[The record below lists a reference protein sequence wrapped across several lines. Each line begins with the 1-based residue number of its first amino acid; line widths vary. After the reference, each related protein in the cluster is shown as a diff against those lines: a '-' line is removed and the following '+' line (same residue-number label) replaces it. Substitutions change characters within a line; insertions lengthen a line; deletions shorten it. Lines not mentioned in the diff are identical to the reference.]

1 MKLGKNLLL
10 ASAMMMAHGANA
22 AVEVS
27 FAPDVE
33 TVIVNGNKTLNL
45 LEKTEDLTLN
55 NGLNQI
61 VVRVSKLVEGQGQL
75 EKYRSE
81 PIVIT
86 LTANDKQFKV
96 VPGARVVSS
105 IDVRNFDANPTVKLI
120 ASNGDVINAKMGV
133 LPKNNS
139 GDSATLFGRDYL
151 KDLAYYNQSQGYAF
165 AGEKPLVEFKKKPK
179 QLVKIESP
187 APTAVEP
194 VAIVQPTKIVAAE
207 QELKNIYSQLTPQQ
221 RKAFLGWAVTQ

>member
-1 MKLGKNLLL
+1 MKLGKKLLL
-10 ASAMMMAHGANA
+10 ASAMVMAHGAQA
-22 AVEVS
+22 AVDVS

-86 LTANDKQFKV
+86 LTTGDQRFEV

-105 IDVRNFDANPTVKLI
+105 IDVRNFDANPSVKLVT
-120 ASNGDVINAKMGV
+120 ANGSVIDAKMDV
-133 LPKNNS
+133 LPRNKS
-139 GDSATLFGRDYL
+139 GDSSTLFGRDYL
-151 KDLAYYNQSQGYAF
+151 KDLAYYNQAQGYAF
-165 AGEKPLVEFKKKPK
+165 AGEQPLVEPKTKPK
-179 QLVKIESP
+179 QLVKIESM
-187 APTAVEP
+187 ATAVEP
-194 VAIVQPTKIVAAE
+194 VVIAQPVKMVAAE

>member
-1 MKLGKNLLL
+1 MKLGKKLLL
-10 ASAMMMAHGANA
+10 ASAMVMAHSAHA
-22 AVEVS
+22 TVDVS

-86 LTANDKQFKV
+86 LTANDQQFKV

-120 ASNGDVINAKMGV
+120 ASNGNVIDAKMDV
-133 LPKNNS
+133 LPRNNS
-139 GDSATLFGRDYL
+139 GDTATLFGRDYL
-151 KDLAYYNQSQGYAF
+151 KDLAYYNQSQGYGF
-165 AGEKPLVEFKKKPK
+165 AGEKPLVEPKKKPK
-179 QLVKIESP
+179 QLVKLESTT
-187 APTAVEP
+187 TAVEP
-194 VAIVQPTKIVAAE
+194 IAVVQSTKIVVAE
-207 QELKNIYSQLTPQQ
+207 QELKKIYLQLTPEQ

>member
-1 MKLGKNLLL
+1 MKLGKKLLL
-10 ASAMMMAHGANA
+10 ASAMMMAHSANA

-61 VVRVSKLVEGQGQL
+61 VVRVSKLIQGQGDL

-81 PIVIT
+81 PMVIT
-86 LTANDKQFKV
+86 FTANDQTFHIKPDGRIINFVDAKNFNDN
-96 VPGARVVSS
+96 PSMEIITASGS
-105 IDVRNFDANPTVKLI
+105 IFDAKVD
-120 ASNGDVINAKMGV
+120 A
-133 LPKNNS
+133 LPRNNS
-139 GDSATLFGRDYL
+139 GDSSVIFGRDYL

-165 AGEKPLVEFKKKPK
+165 AGQAPIIEPKKKPK

-187 APTAVEP
+187 ATVDEP
-194 VAIVQPTKIVAAE
+194 VAIVQPAKMVAAE

>member
-1 MKLGKNLLL
+1 MKLGKKLLL
-10 ASAMMMAHGANA
+10 ASALVMAHGAQA
-22 AVEVS
+22 AVDVS

-86 LTANDKQFKV
+86 LTVNDKQFKV

-120 ASNGDVINAKMGV
+120 ASNGDVINAKMDV
-133 LPKNNS
+133 LPRNNS
-139 GDSATLFGRDYL
+139 GDTATLFGRDYL

-165 AGEKPLVEFKKKPK
+165 AGEKPLVEPKKKPK

-187 APTAVEP
+187 ATAVEP
-194 VAIVQPTKIVAAE
+194 VAIVQPAKMVAAE

>member
-1 MKLGKNLLL
+1 MKLGKKLLL
-10 ASAMMMAHGANA
+10 ASAIVLSHSANA

-33 TVIVNGNKTLNL
+33 TMIVNGNKTLNL

-61 VVRVSKLVEGQGQL
+61 VVRVSKLIQGQGDL

-86 LTANDKQFKV
+86 FTADNQIFHIKPDGRIINFADGSNFNAKPSMQLVTAN
-96 VPGARVVSS
+96 GST
-105 IDVRNFDANPTVKLI
+105 ID
-120 ASNGDVINAKMGV
+120 AKIDV
-133 LPKNNS
+133 LPKNQI
-139 GDSATLFGRDYL
+139 GDSGSMFGRNYL
-151 KDLAYYNQSQGYAF
+151 KDLAYYNQAQGYAF
-165 AGEKPLVEFKKKPK
+165 AGQAPIIEPKQEPK
-179 QLVKIESP
+179 QLVKIEP
-187 APTAVEP
+187 KAVQP
-194 VAIVQPTKIVAAE
+194 IAVVQPTKLVAAE
-207 QELKNIYSQLTPQQ
+207 HELKNIYSQLTPQQ

>member
-1 MKLGKNLLL
+1 MKLGKKLLL
-10 ASAMMMAHGANA
+10 ASAMVMAHGANA
-22 AVEVS
+22 AVDVS

-86 LTANDKQFKV
+86 LTTSDQRFEV
-96 VPGARVVSS
+96 VPGARVFSS
-105 IDVRNFDANPTVKLI
+105 IDVRNFDANPSVKLVT
-120 ASNGDVINAKMGV
+120 ANGSVIDAKMDV
-133 LPKNNS
+133 LPRNKS
-139 GDSATLFGRDYL
+139 GDSSTLFGRDYL

-165 AGEKPLVEFKKKPK
+165 AGEEPLVQPKVEPK
-179 QLVKIESP
+179 QLVKIEPKSNV
-187 APTAVEP
+187 VEP
-194 VAIVQPTKIVAAE
+194 IAIVQPTKIVAAE